1 MGERGSERE
10 RAGVRKRDLEME
22 DVIKPTEERDEKER
36 KEIEGGRRKNK
47 KENNTGRGR
56 NKPPLFIFSSCEQNR
71 KT

>member
-36 KEIEGGRRKNK
+36 KEIEGD
-47 KENNTGRGR
+47 RG
-56 NKPPLFIFSSCEQNR
+56 
-71 KT
+71 

>member
-36 KEIEGGRRKNK
+36 KEIEGDRGYPANSRDRNH
-47 KENNTGRGR
+47 RGR
-56 NKPPLFIFSSCEQNR
+56 ARVFHFPATWP
-71 KT
+71 